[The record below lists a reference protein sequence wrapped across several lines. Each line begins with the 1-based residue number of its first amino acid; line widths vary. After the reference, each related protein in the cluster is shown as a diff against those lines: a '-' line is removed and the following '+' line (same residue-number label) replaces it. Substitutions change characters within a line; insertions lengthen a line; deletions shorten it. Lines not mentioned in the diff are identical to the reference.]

1 MNGSSTNGTD
11 DHKIDEG
18 VSLNYPVERFAAA
31 DLSLG
36 PNARLRSGTIL
47 YAGSRIGADF
57 QTGHNVIV
65 REECDIDDDVAIWSN
80 TVIDYGVKI
89 GRGVKIHTNCY
100 IAQHTIIEEGAF
112 LAPGV
117 SIANDLYPG
126 SDRSA
131 ELMTGPVIGAGA
143 QVGVGV
149 TILPY
154 VKIGAGAM
162 IGSGSVVTKDI
173 PAGMVAVGNPARPTK
188 PVSDLKPIDD
198 RIAPDEVRRVD
209 LNTETTS

>member
-1 MNGSSTNGTD
+1 MTSSQNSEPENAN
-11 DHKIDEG
+11 IDEG
-18 VSLNYPVERFAAA
+18 VDLNYPVERFDAP

-36 PNARLRSGTIL
+36 AGARLRSGTIL
-47 YAGSRIGADF
+47 YAGSRIGDDF

-65 REECDIDDDVAIWSN
+65 REECDIADDVAIWSN

-89 GRGVKIHTNCY
+89 GTGVKIHTNCY
-100 IAQHTIIEEGAF
+100 IAQHTIIEDGAF

-143 QVGVGV
+143 QIGVGA

-162 IGSGSVVTKDI
+162 IGSGSVVTRDV
-173 PAGMVAVGNPARPTK
+173 PAGMVAIGNPARPTK
-188 PVSDLKPIDD
+188 PVSDLTPIDD
-198 RIAPDEVRRVD
+198 RIEPDEVRRVE
-209 LNTETTS
+209 LNTEKL

>member
-1 MNGSSTNGTD
+1 MTNDNGLS
-11 DHKIDEG
+11 IDEG
-18 VSLNYPVERFAAA
+18 VTLDYTVERFDAAP
-31 DLSLG
+31 LSLG
-36 PNARLRSGTIL
+36 SNPRLRSGTIL
-47 YAGSRIGADF
+47 YSGSRIGDGF
-57 QTGHNVIV
+57 QTGRNVIV
-65 REECDIDDDVAIWSN
+65 REECDIADDVAIWSN

-100 IAQHTIIEEGAF
+100 IAQHTIIEDGAF

-143 QVGVGV
+143 QIGVGV

-162 IGSGSVVTKDI
+162 IGSGSVVTRDI

-188 PVSDLKPIDD
+188 PVSDLEPIDD
-198 RIAPDEVRRVD
+198 RIEPAEVRRVD
-209 LNTETTS
+209 LNPETTA